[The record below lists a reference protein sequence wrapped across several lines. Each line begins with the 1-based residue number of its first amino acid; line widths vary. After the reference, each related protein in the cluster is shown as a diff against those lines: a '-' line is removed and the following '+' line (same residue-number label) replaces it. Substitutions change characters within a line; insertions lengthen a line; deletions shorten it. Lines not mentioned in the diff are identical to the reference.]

1 MNPIPENLLMEL
13 RAEMADVRSLL
24 IEALGDFTIYQEGL
38 LKLHEREKRIAKF
51 YRSAFISATVVLALF
66 IGFGSAQLLSTGHV
80 VHQTKDLAGQTKDLA
95 EQIKGIQTSNR
106 SLLEEVDCVVRA
118 AAFVPAKDLPAA
130 YAKCVQPR
138 KGTP

>member
-80 VHQTKDLAGQTKDLA
+80 VHQTKDLA